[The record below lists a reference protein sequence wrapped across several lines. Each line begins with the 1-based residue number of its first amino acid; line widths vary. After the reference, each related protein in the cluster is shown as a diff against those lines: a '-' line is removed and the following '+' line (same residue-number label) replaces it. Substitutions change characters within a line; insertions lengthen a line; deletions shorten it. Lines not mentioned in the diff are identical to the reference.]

1 MSSITRTVRFVGVN
15 MASRC
20 VCVRYYIMR
29 NAYTQ
34 AHYNLARP
42 VCIPRRD
49 PHLDVMRV
57 HMIAPTCHMSRRDH
71 VHNHACMYSRD
82 RNRRT

>member
-1 MSSITRTVRFVGVN
+1 M
-15 MASRC
+15 C
-20 VCVRYYIMR
+20 VCVLDYITH

-34 AHYNLARP
+34 AHHNLAR
-42 VCIPRRD
+42 CDHIPRRD

>member
-1 MSSITRTVRFVGVN
+1 
-15 MASRC
+15 
-20 VCVRYYIMR
+20 MR
-29 NAYTQ
+29 NVYTQ

-57 HMIAPTCHMSRRDH
+57 HKIAPTCHMSRRDRMCIQ
-71 VHNHACMYSRD
+71 VHMYSRD
-82 RNRRT
+82 RSRRT

>member
-1 MSSITRTVRFVGVN
+1 MSRVTRTVRLVGVN

-29 NAYTQ
+29 NVYTQ
-34 AHYNLARP
+34 AHHNLARH
-42 VCIPRRD
+42 VHIPRRD
-49 PHLDVMRV
+49 PHLDVMRSRT
-57 HMIAPTCHMSRRDH
+57 IAPTYHMSRRDH
-71 VHNHACMYSRD
+71 VHNHAYMYSRD